1 MKKIVLILLL
11 IITSFGY
18 SQDNIIYKK
27 FNSFELDSERIIKI
41 YLPDSYDSEKEN
53 TYPVAFLFDAEF
65 LFDIYV
71 ANSKLFALRDKAP
84 EQIVVG
90 IFQNQNEER
99 YTDCDYSIDTGL
111 PNNESNKFYKFI
123 REELLNYI
131 DENYR
136 TSLFKLLVG
145 NTLTANFANYFF
157 IENNHA
163 FNAYININPSYA
175 PQMNELL
182 ELKSQN
188 LDSETFYYLSS
199 GNFNTEKKLKAINSV
214 NGLLKLSENDKFK
227 YKFDDFSNS
236 NKTASIG
243 QAISSSMGFVFE
255 LYAAISKVEFEKEI
269 AELSPAEAI
278 EYLEKKYVE
287 IEYLYGSNV
296 KIRESD
302 IYKIE
307 PIIIDKSN
315 GDYLEEF
322 GKMLNRLYPD
332 SPIGDYYIGMYY
344 ETGYQYKKA
353 LKYYKN
359 GYAKIGSDNPNADA
373 YYENIERVLDKQRS
387 EKLGFPVGEENIEE
401 ETDEKNDEG
410 NN

>member
-1 MKKIVLILLL
+1 MKKIVFILLL
-11 IITSFGY
+11 ITTSIGY

-27 FNSFELDSERIIKI
+27 FNSFELDSERTIKI
-41 YLPDSYDSEKEN
+41 YLPDSYESDKEN

-71 ANSKLFALRDKAP
+71 ANSKLFASRDKAP
-84 EQIVVG
+84 EQIVIGV
-90 IFQNQNEER
+90 FQNQNEER
-99 YTDCDYSIDTGL
+99 YADCDYSIDTGL

-157 IENNHA
+157 IENSHV

-182 ELKSQN
+182 EMKSQN
-188 LDSETFYYLSS
+188 LESETFYYLSN

-214 NGLLKLSENDKFK
+214 NSLLKLSENEKFK
-227 YKFDDFSNS
+227 YKYDDFSNS

-255 LYAAISKVEFEKEI
+255 LFAAISKIEFEKDV

-322 GKMLNRLYPD
+322 GKMINRLYPD

-344 ETGYQYKKA
+344 ETGYQYKTA

-387 EKLGFPVGEENIEE
+387 EKLGYPVGEENIEE
-401 ETDEKNDEG
+401 ENKEKNDEE

>member
-11 IITSFGY
+11 IFTSFGY

-71 ANSKLFALRDKAP
+71 ANSKLFASRDKAP

-99 YTDCDYSIDTGL
+99 YTDCDYSTDTGL

-145 NTLTANFANYFF
+145 NTLTANFSNYFF

-214 NGLLKLSENDKFK
+214 NGLLKLSANDKFK

-255 LYAAISKVEFEKEI
+255 LFAAISKIEFEKEI

-307 PIIIDKSN
+307 TIIIEKSN

-322 GKMLNRLYPD
+322 GKMINRLYPE